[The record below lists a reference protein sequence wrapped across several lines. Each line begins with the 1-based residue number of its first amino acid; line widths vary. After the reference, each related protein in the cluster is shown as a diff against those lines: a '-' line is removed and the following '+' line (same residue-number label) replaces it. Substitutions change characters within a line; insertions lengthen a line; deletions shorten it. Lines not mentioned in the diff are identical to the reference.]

1 MITTII
7 KNRKH
12 TFESLEWIKE
22 NTIYTAKVRK
32 QRIIKNKIFNDLGR
46 KFLEIHTM
54 RIHVKERPQWLLAGA
69 GRCWGGV
76 LSGVRQFW
84 GHIPAL
90 PLTSRIF
97 LGKLFNLNLFFH
109 FQCWLVIVLIHGVAW
124 RVSKIMHV
132 NLAVWCLVHSVQTR
146 KSALKN
152 GLEEMHQY
160 VKRKR
165 NNISDF
171 YFFSSWIQNA

>member
-69 GRCWGGV
+69 GRCWGGGALWCQAV
-76 LSGVRQFW
+76 LGSYSCSAAYQQDFPRQ
-84 GHIPAL
+84 
-90 PLTSRIF
+90 
-97 LGKLFNLNLFFH
+97 
-109 FQCWLVIVLIHGVAW
+109 VI
-124 RVSKIMHV
+124 
-132 NLAVWCLVHSVQTR
+132 
-146 KSALKN
+146 
-152 GLEEMHQY
+152 
-160 VKRKR
+160 
-165 NNISDF
+165 
-171 YFFSSWIQNA
+171 